1 MESENIC
8 FLITGS
14 NLGDREKNLITAIQ
28 LIEKK
33 IGSILLVSSLY
44 ETEPWG
50 HANQPEFLNQVLKV
64 KTVLAPQSLME
75 NLLEI
80 ESEMGRKRTF
90 KNASRIIDIDILFY
104 NDQVVNET
112 DLTIPHKSMQS
123 RKFVLLPLSE
133 IAGSLLHP
141 VLRKTVSQ
149 LLNECKDPL
158 QVNKK
163 NLTSDKN
170 N

>member
-1 MESENIC
+1 MEKENIC

-14 NLGDREKNLITAIQ
+14 NLGDRERNLIAVIH

-33 IGSILLVSSLY
+33 IGIVLLASSLY

-50 HANQPEFLNQVLKV
+50 HADQPEFLNQVLKI
-64 KTVLAPQSLME
+64 KTTLSPQGVMK

-80 ESEMGRKRTF
+80 ETEMGRKRTF
-90 KNASRIIDIDILFY
+90 KNASRIIDIDILFF
-104 NDQVVNET
+104 NDQIVNESA
-112 DLTIPHKSMQS
+112 LTIPHKSMQA

-133 IAGSLLHP
+133 IAASLVHP
-141 VLRKTVSQ
+141 VLHKTVSQ

-163 NLTSDKN
+163 TL
-170 N
+170 

>member
-14 NLGDREKNLITAIQ
+14 NLGDREKNLITAIH

-33 IGSILLVSSLY
+33 IGPVLLASSLY

-50 HANQPEFLNQVLKV
+50 HADQPEFLNQVLRI
-64 KTVLAPQSLME
+64 KTALSPQDVMK

-80 ESEMGRKRTF
+80 ETEMGRKRTF

-104 NDQVVNET
+104 NDQIVNET

-133 IAGSLLHP
+133 IAASLVHP
-141 VLRKTVSQ
+141 VLHKTVSQ

-158 QVNKK
+158 HVNKK
-163 NLTSDKN
+163 IL
-170 N
+170 